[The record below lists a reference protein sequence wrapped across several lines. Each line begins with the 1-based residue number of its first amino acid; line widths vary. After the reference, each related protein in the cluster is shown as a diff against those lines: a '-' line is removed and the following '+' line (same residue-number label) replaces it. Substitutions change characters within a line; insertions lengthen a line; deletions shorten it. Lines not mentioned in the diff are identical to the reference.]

1 MTLNI
6 SDYFADLQAHE
17 YATTWLYCDRLG
29 YVTIGIGCRVFNADA
44 AAALPWATGKDDPR
58 AAWLRV
64 HNAFGPA
71 KPSALYYQSFSDL
84 RLTMDAVTAMVAQRL
99 ETEFMPC
106 LYRLCPGF
114 DDFPLPA
121 RRALVDMAWQYGD
134 ESSTR
139 GLAGFPSML
148 AAFIDQLANVDGT
161 NLEHKAEAAA
171 DAVKSMAAVDAQE
184 LTPTAATM
192 LRVMRGEP

>member
-114 DDFPLPA
+114 DGFPLPA

-148 AAFIDQLANVDGT
+148 AACNSDPPDWATAAIESHGECSAERNAWRAQMF
-161 NLEHKAEAAA
+161 EEAASA
-171 DAVKSMAAVDAQE
+171 PAGPVPMS
-184 LTPTAATM
+184 
-192 LRVMRGEP
+192 